1 MRLKDRVVI
10 VTGGAHGI
18 GRSYVRALAKEGARL
33 VVADIADAGESV
45 EEVRSAGGEAVAV
58 PTDVTDVDSTQAMAK
73 AALDAFGR
81 IDVLV
86 NNAGIAGRFARVP
99 VEEVTVELWD
109 RVMAVNAKGMF
120 LCAKAVLPAMRA
132 QKSGRIINI
141 SSHTFYLG
149 ASGMIAY
156 TTSKGTVLAFTRALA
171 RELGDDGIAVNALAP
186 DFIPMDDDLESVP
199 EYVEK
204 SIQSRCFKRSQEPE
218 DMLGTLIYLASDDS
232 AFVTG
237 QTLLVNGGSY
247 FQ

>member
-10 VTGGAHGI
+10 VTGGARGI
-18 GRSYVRALAKEGARL
+18 GRSYVQALAKEGARL

-45 EEVRSAGGEAVAV
+45 EEARSAGGEAVAV
-58 PTDVTDVDSTQAMAK
+58 PTDVTDEDSTQAMAK

-132 QKSGRIINI
+132 QKSGRMINI

-171 RELGDDGIAVNALAP
+171 RELGMTESPSTPWRPTSFRWMTIWNPCPSTSRSRFSPGVSSVRKNPKTCWERSSIWRATTAP
-186 DFIPMDDDLESVP
+186 SSPARP
-199 EYVEK
+199 
-204 SIQSRCFKRSQEPE
+204 CW
-218 DMLGTLIYLASDDS
+218 
-232 AFVTG
+232 
-237 QTLLVNGGSY
+237 VNGGSY